1 MRRSRVGL
9 LWFFGSFATLMSAV
23 GFADGGHEYPSKPA
37 DLYRLDLD
45 NAAEGCGA
53 DYDGRYRPALTDA
66 PIGKTTA
73 APITAPSDGLPG
85 SDGWILWPIS
95 GSPLAVILYVDDETA
110 CQVSCWDGQA
120 DSPIDNNVDALEIAA
135 AFGGCIVGPWIDQ
148 QAVPA
153 DQDFWASDC
162 DDYRCGLAPAAIA
175 VDNVLAA
182 ESPADDEVLWQ
193 AAAAYAGVPSA
204 LVWQHAIEHSARCEF
219 AWAGCND
226 FVDGSVAGW
235 IDQRKL
241 LASAEAWRAIGR
253 ATWNIVDQLVRQRDE
268 LLTATSRGVVGWLQS
283 TLENAPRNAR
293 ELTAEPSTES
303 WPNLGRVNGSFLSL

>member
-23 GFADGGHEYPSKPA
+23 GFADGGHQYPSKPA

-162 DDYRCGLAPAAIA
+162 DDYRCGLRQPRSLLTMCWLPNLRPTMKFSGRRQPPMPACRRRWFG
-175 VDNVLAA
+175 NTPSNTPLAA
-182 ESPADDEVLWQ
+182 NSRGRVATTLSMAQLPAGSTNENCSPVPKP
-193 AAAAYAGVPSA
+193 GVPSVGQPGTLSINWSDSA
-204 LVWQHAIEHSARCEF
+204 MNCSPPRRAVWL
-219 AWAGCND
+219 AGCNRR
-226 FVDGSVAGW
+226 W
-235 IDQRKL
+235 KML
-241 LASAEAWRAIGR
+241 LATHAS
-253 ATWNIVDQLVRQRDE
+253 
-268 LLTATSRGVVGWLQS
+268 
-283 TLENAPRNAR
+283 
-293 ELTAEPSTES
+293 
-303 WPNLGRVNGSFLSL
+303 